1 MHEEEMR
8 KILVYLNGF
17 TDEERLRLAEITAV
31 WLATGQIPPSTL
43 SVLINVSWFKIVKTC
58 QILSKIVKIVIN
70 LYTGALAI
78 GQNYCHNGWL
88 LENSTNH
95 SII

>member
-43 SVLINVSWFKIVKTC
+43 SVLINVSWLLIFQTCPNTSEIV
-58 QILSKIVKIVIN
+58 QIGPN
-70 LYTGALAI
+70 LIKLV
-78 GQNYCHNGWL
+78 
-88 LENSTNH
+88 
-95 SII
+95 